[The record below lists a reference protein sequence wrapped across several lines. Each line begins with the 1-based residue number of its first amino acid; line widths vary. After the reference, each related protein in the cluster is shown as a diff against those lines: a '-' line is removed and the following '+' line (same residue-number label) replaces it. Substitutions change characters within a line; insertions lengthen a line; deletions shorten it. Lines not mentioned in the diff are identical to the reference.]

1 MRTLFLIS
9 NTIVVERG
17 WLEVYSEKNNK
28 DRNGQNL
35 HDECRRL
42 MNYHAL
48 FTMRDGSVFDG
59 IIESV
64 DSNGVTVLVGED
76 VMEEEL
82 ENPCSQQR
90 QFGRPRRFRRFRRRV
105 FPFTTLLALSLLPYP
120 YYPFFPY

>member
-1 MRTLFLIS
+1 MRTLFLLS
-9 NTIVVERG
+9 NIIVVERS

-28 DRNGQNL
+28 NRSGQNL

-48 FTMRDGSVFDG
+48 FTMRDGSIFDG

-105 FPFTTLLALSLLPYP
+105 FPFAALLALSLFPYP

>member
-105 FPFTTLLALSLLPYP
+105 FPFATLLALSLLPYP

>member
-1 MRTLFLIS
+1 M
-9 NTIVVERG
+9 
-17 WLEVYSEKNNK
+17 YSEKNNK

-35 HDECRRL
+35 HDECRRSISF
-42 MNYHAL
+42 HVL

-64 DSNGVTVLVGED
+64 DSDGVTVLVGED

-105 FPFTTLLALSLLPYP
+105 FPFGTLLALSLLPYP

>member
-1 MRTLFLIS
+1 M
-9 NTIVVERG
+9 
-17 WLEVYSEKNNK
+17 YSEKNNK

-35 HDECRRL
+35 YDECRRL

-105 FPFTTLLALSLLPYP
+105 FPFATLLALSLLPYP